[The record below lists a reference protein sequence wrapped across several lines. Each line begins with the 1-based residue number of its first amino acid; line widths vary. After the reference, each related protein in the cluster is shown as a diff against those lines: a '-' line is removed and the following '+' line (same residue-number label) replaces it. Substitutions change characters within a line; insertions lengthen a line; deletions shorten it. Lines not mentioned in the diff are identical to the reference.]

1 LFESL
6 CADIGIPNFFEYL
19 EEIYSLLRAKKYS
32 KIRYIHAPQLFKAL
46 GGHYKVE
53 CVMRRKFVLGI
64 LVLIL
69 AFSVILWG
77 FSNFNGGNRDH
88 NEEITYSLEPT
99 QPEAEPLKSETTEPE
114 LTKAEPTET
123 EPTQPEAEP
132 LKSETTEPELTK
144 AEPTETEPTQPEP
157 KQTPEPEPAESE
169 PTQQGLEPTSE
180 PEPTEL
186 EPTQVTFPIQTNY
199 SIPVANAIKFF
210 EWSQQPEAMLW
221 LDVMY
226 RRFGIESFANSLQRF
241 DQLYW
246 RSEHPSVIR
255 LFRRIADYNNPIY
268 VEELLRVKAS
278 LDRITLPA
286 LYCDRLDL
294 PSDYLMLLE
303 EGVSHGGYQLTHVLL
318 AWIWIQENGCE
329 LELPDGFIEDMYHAN
344 AALINT
350 DSIVTDLELEAA
362 AFLCLAG
369 QSELIDGSFLE
380 QVIASQDVDGG
391 WGSSRRWHTTI
402 LGLLYLLHVEFPSDT
417 YPPVLA
423 PKPA

>member
-1 LFESL
+1 
-6 CADIGIPNFFEYL
+6 
-19 EEIYSLLRAKKYS
+19 
-32 KIRYIHAPQLFKAL
+32 
-46 GGHYKVE
+46 
-53 CVMRRKFVLGI
+53 MRRKFVLGI

-69 AFSVILWG
+69 AFSTILLG
-77 FSNFNGGNRDH
+77 FSNFNGDNQDR
-88 NEEITYSLEPT
+88 NEEIMHSLEPT
-99 QPEAEPLKSETTEPE
+99 QTETEPLKPETTEPE

-123 EPTQPEAEP
+123 EPTQ
-132 LKSETTEPELTK
+132 T
-144 AEPTETEPTQPEP
+144 EP
-157 KQTPEPEPAESE
+157 KQTPEPEPTETE
-169 PTQQGLEPTSE
+169 LTP
-180 PEPTEL
+180 EL
-186 EPTQVTFPIQTNY
+186 EPTQVTSPIQTNS
-199 SIPVANAIKFF
+199 SISVVNAIKFF
-210 EWSQQPEAMLW
+210 EQSQEPEVMLW
-221 LDVMY
+221 LDVMH

-241 DQLYW
+241 DQLLYLYSGNP
-246 RSEHPSVIR
+246 SELR
-255 LFRRIADYNNPIY
+255 MFRRIADYNNS
-268 VEELLRVKAS
+268 VHADDLKRVKFA

-294 PSDYLMLLE
+294 PSDYLMVLE
-303 EGVSHGGYQLTHVLL
+303 EGVSRGGYRLTHVLL

-350 DSIVTDLELEAA
+350 DSVVTDLELEAA

-369 QSELIDGSFLE
+369 QSELIDDSFLE
-380 QVIASQDVDGG
+380 RVIASQDVDGG